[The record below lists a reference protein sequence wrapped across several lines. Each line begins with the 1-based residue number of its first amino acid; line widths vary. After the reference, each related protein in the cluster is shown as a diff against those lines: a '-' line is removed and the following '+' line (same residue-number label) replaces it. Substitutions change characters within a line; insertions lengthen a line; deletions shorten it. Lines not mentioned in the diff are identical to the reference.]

1 MLMKARDDAGK
12 PALEAA
18 AQSAGPG
25 PSKMEKEG
33 QRPTQPVYQIQ
44 NRGMGPSASSSVMD
58 REFLIIIII
67 NKYILYIYYY
77 CCSIIIIY
85 LFFKLVCIHYT
96 YGLA

>member
-1 MLMKARDDAGK
+1 MLMKARDDSGK
-12 PALEAA
+12 PAPEAA
-18 AQSAGPG
+18 AQSSGPG

-67 NKYILYIYYY
+67 N
-77 CCSIIIIY
+77 
-85 LFFKLVCIHYT
+85 
-96 YGLA
+96 